1 MVKKGGKKEMSEL
14 KERNH
19 YTPEQKYK
27 IVKEALTTN
36 TPVSEICKKYGVSS
50 SNFYKWQ
57 ELFFEG
63 ALEGLNRK
71 NGVMTTAERRR
82 VESLE
87 KENMRMKEVIAEITS
102 ENIEF
107 KKKLG
112 G

>member
-1 MVKKGGKKEMSEL
+1 MNEVKG
-14 KERNH
+14 RNH

-36 TPVSEICKKYGVSS
+36 TPVSEICKKYGISS

-57 ELFFEG
+57 DLFFEG

-71 NGVMTTAERRR
+71 NGIMTSAEKRRI
-82 VESLE
+82 ESLE
-87 KENMRMKEVIAEITS
+87 KENTRMKDVIAEITL

-112 G
+112 E

>member
-1 MVKKGGKKEMSEL
+1 MNEV

-27 IVKEALTTN
+27 IVKEALTTD
-36 TPVSEICKKYGVSS
+36 TPISEICRKYGISS
-50 SNFYKWQ
+50 GNFYKWQ
-57 ELFFEG
+57 DLFFEG

-71 NGVMTTAERRR
+71 NGVMTSAEKRR

-87 KENMRMKEVIAEITS
+87 KENTRMKDVIAEITS

-112 G
+112 E

>member
-1 MVKKGGKKEMSEL
+1 MNETH
-14 KERNH
+14 ERNH

-36 TPVSEICKKYGVSS
+36 TPVSEICKKYQISS

-57 ELFFEG
+57 DQFFKG
-63 ALEGLNRK
+63 AIEGLSHK
-71 NGVMTTAERRR
+71 NGVISSSEQRRI
-82 VESLE
+82 ETLE
-87 KENMRMKEVIAEITS
+87 KENSRMKDVIAEITS

-112 G
+112 GL